1 MLSANG
7 DRPCVRLTLRGP
19 GVEQTLALLAK
30 PEVIALVRETLL
42 GALEAEPLREPE
54 PPAEVPAASAPEEE
68 DRAPTAVVQLAARVG
83 ASRGLT
89 ALQRVTRAWELGVS
103 DRRIASAYEAGRTPR
118 QRPTPIPKFPNAWF
132 VGLRG
137 TSAAPF
143 WTSSSAICQLQ
154 IRGPSPGNSSVHE
167 GAVFRGL
174 PSKTEAKAYLI
185 GAECEFAVLLQ

>member
-1 MLSANG
+1 MRLS
-7 DRPCVRLTLRGP
+7 LRGP
-19 GVEQTLALLAK
+19 GVEQALAQLAK
-30 PEVIALVRETLL
+30 PEVVALVREILL
-42 GALEAEPLREPE
+42 GALEVEPSREPE
-54 PPAEVPAASAPEEE
+54 PPVEEPAASAPAAE
-68 DRAPTAVVQLAARVG
+68 DQPPPAVVQLAVHLSD
-83 ASRGLT
+83 SRGLT

-103 DRRIASAYEAGRTPR
+103 DRRTASAHEAGRTPR